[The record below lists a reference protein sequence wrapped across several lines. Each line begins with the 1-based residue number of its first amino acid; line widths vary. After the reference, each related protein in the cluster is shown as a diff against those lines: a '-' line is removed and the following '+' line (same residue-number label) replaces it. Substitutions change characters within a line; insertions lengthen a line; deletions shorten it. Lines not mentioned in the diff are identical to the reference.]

1 MKTVICMIMNS
12 LLTSSLSAGII
23 FESGTLG
30 QVDIPRINVS
40 AQEVLGL
47 SVNEGVFSGV
57 RFELTELVRTSKV
70 GGHFVGPF
78 GDENTFFGAIVSLT
92 DANDFPDSRDLST
105 NDVLANTM
113 LTFPESSA
121 EVRGDLRLTLQPG
134 WYALVFGSGLF
145 GASGRGA
152 AVRNNLDINN
162 PSYIISQQVIPGDG
176 WINLEVFPIEPEG
189 NLRFVVEGAIIPEPS
204 TQILLGMTLSIVSL
218 LLRK

>member
-1 MKTVICMIMNS
+1 M
-12 LLTSSLSAGII
+12 
-23 FESGTLG
+23 
-30 QVDIPRINVS
+30 
-40 AQEVLGL
+40 
-47 SVNEGVFSGV
+47 
-57 RFELTELVRTSKV
+57 
-70 GGHFVGPF
+70 
-78 GDENTFFGAIVSLT
+78 TFLI
-92 DANDFPDSRDLST
+92 REDLST